1 MLSASCSHKLSLS
14 FELDDFSYV
23 PNSRVALTPAATATL
38 VKKGFTVNVEAGAG
52 FEAKFRDD
60 EYKKAGGVIVDDKTA
75 LQSDILLKVR
85 QPNESEIPLF
95 KPNSTLISFLYPA
108 KNKALIDSLSK
119 RKMNAFGEEN
129 GLRAPTR
136 KESSK

>member
-1 MLSASCSHKLSLS
+1 M
-14 FELDDFSYV
+14 YV
-23 PNSRVALTPAATATL
+23 FDYRVALTPAATSTL

-60 EYKKAGGVIVDDKTA
+60 EYKKAGGNIVNDRTA

-85 QPNESEIPLF
+85 QPNEVEIPLI

-108 KNKALIDSLSK
+108 KNKKLIDELSK
-119 RKMNAFGEEN
+119 KNMNAFGEA
-129 GLRAPTR
+129 RQD
-136 KESSK
+136 S